1 MARRVAGIKIDIAA
15 NVASL
20 SADMAKAAGI
30 LGGFEKQVN
39 SISRNLKAAFGGAVF
54 AGAAYG
60 VKQLSDKIL
69 DLAVAG
75 DGAAGIAAAF
85 EKLGGDSRALDQ
97 AAQRTQGL
105 IEKFDMMKVA
115 NSGLIKGIPNLNK
128 HLADMADLAA
138 RLADAKDLDPAEV
151 FGQLMDAVS
160 SGKAQGLKEFGIQI
174 GDVKSKA
181 EGTQKALSQLGS
193 VLNTLD
199 PVSLG
204 AGDSITAFKNAMSE
218 AQKNIAIGVDSSA
231 QLAGALAGLKTV
243 TDPEQMQKFGIA
255 LAGLESVFIGL
266 ATKALPVAIQLIEN
280 FAMGLDHIF
289 ELTDQGKFTSQLA
302 KQKDNTAGLKY
313 QQSIGS
319 VGLDFRSNGGGFLG
333 TGYDLIPKLAF
344 NTPAEQDRLKNEIA
358 ASEQKEKD
366 LIQGR
371 IEALK
376 KNAEEA
382 AKRGEKIAEDYAR
395 RQAEWMKKFGVGEGG
410 GSGKGKGKES
420 ALTSELSRVNVDII
434 RDGIEG
440 AIERID
446 PAAFETMKAQLY
458 ANTRDAFIAAH
469 SDLVKAKKLTESEL
483 GEFADA
489 NARDAVKTYD
499 ERMKEA
505 LKRHGDQLK
514 AQHQEAVNQW
524 RGVFDNLFNPGE
536 FDWKDGLKQLA
547 SGFLS
552 EIMASLTG
560 GLNANLGTFG
570 GVGEAIGKGILQ
582 YFQSNPTGT
591 ASAGWGGGSGSFPNL
606 SGASNGQNQN
616 TLSQL
621 FEAGIKEAV
630 NWYNGGSTEAAHAQG
645 IQGPGGAD
653 GQFNSGSAGWT
664 TEQAHAAGI
673 QGPGGADG
681 KFNSGS
687 SGAQAANYAGYAQ
700 AGIAVLGD
708 ILSAKE
714 RDKQSKSNAGTGAAV
729 GGTIGGTIGGIFG
742 GGAGAQIGQQIGA
755 LVGAAIGSQF
765 KWGPQNPET
774 KARHAFANF
783 VEEGFEK
790 LSRVSFFDA
799 EGKMRMFDAKRLN
812 FVEGGTGR
820 FNPGGDN
827 GGNWGDNFDAM
838 GEETKGFFEGL
849 GQAFEEVLGLTEDVG
864 AQLGY
869 LLATNL
875 NGNIDNARLLVAQLN
890 LNLEDMQN
898 ALIEAGRTGEM
909 SWAQVEQGMHSLNQA
924 FGEGLV
930 ATGNIKG
937 AWEEFIGSGGRG
949 IAALKGLKDIAIET
963 MEAGGKSLADLQ
975 ARLLANGADPE
986 AVAALMT
993 ALSQRGIRSLEDLK
1007 KANDR
1012 TLGGIVADTEN
1023 NSDKLREQWKEMS
1036 EGAEGLKKT
1045 LDGIEDNMEK
1055 NLTINVKTFF
1065 DDNTE
1070 AAMQK
1075 GVYDGTGASKLSGMK
1090 MSSTGSSG
1098 AQYRR
1103 SVPSSSGAKMQAVSI
1118 NVDARGAER
1127 GVHADVMSAMSLM
1140 ERRIMSKTNDMI
1152 YQQVQRGVL

>member
-39 SISRNLKAAFGGAVF
+39 GISRNIKAAFGGAVF

-138 RLADAKDLDPAEV
+138 RLADAKDLNPAEV

-243 TDPEQMQKFGIA
+243 TDPEEMQRFGIA

-266 ATKALPVAIQLIEN
+266 ATKALPVAVKLIEN
-280 FAMGLDHIF
+280 FALGLDHLF
-289 ELTDQGKFTSQLA
+289 ELTDQGKFTSQLS
-302 KQKDNTAGLKY
+302 KQKDKTADLRYERSLGKFGFDTRIMKPHFAT
-313 QQSIGS
+313 QGR
-319 VGLDFRSNGGGFLG
+319 LDELDRE
-333 TGYDLIPKLAF
+333 I
-344 NTPAEQDRLKNEIA
+344 EQ
-358 ASEQKEKD
+358 SEQKEKE

-371 IEALK
+371 VDALN
-376 KNAEEA
+376 KNADEA
-382 AKRGEKIAEDYAR
+382 AKRSEKIAEDYAR
-395 RQAEWMKKFGVGEGG
+395 RQKEWMEKFGLGES
-410 GSGKGKGKES
+410 GSGGKGKGKES

-434 RDGIEG
+434 KDGIEG

-458 ANTRDAFIAAH
+458 TSTRDAFISAH
-469 SDLVKAKKLTESEL
+469 SDLVAAKKLTESEL

-505 LKRHGDQLK
+505 LQRHGQQLK

-536 FDWKDGLKQLA
+536 FNWKDGLKQLA

-560 GLNANLGTFG
+560 GLNANLGTFA

-582 YFQSNPTGT
+582 YFQSSGSG
-591 ASAGWGGGSGSFPNL
+591 AGGAGGAGWGGGSGNMPNL
-606 SGASNGQNQN
+606 SGASDGQNQN

-621 FEAGIKEAV
+621 FNAGIKEAI
-630 NWYNGGSTEAAHAQG
+630 NWYNGGSTESAHAQG

-664 TEQAHAAGI
+664 TEQAHASGM

-708 ILSAKE
+708 IISAKE
-714 RDKQSKSNAGTGAAV
+714 RDKKSKSNAGTGAAV

-864 AQLGY
+864 GQLGY

-930 ATGNIKG
+930 KVGDMQG
-937 AWEEFIGSGGRG
+937 AWEQFIGSGGRG
-949 IAALKGLKDIAIET
+949 VAALKGVKDLAIET
-963 MEAGGKSLADLQ
+963 MEAGGKTLEDLK
-975 ARLLANGADPE
+975 AKLLATGADPE
-986 AVAALMT
+986 AVAAFMA
-993 ALSQRGIRSLEDLK
+993 ALSQRGIRTLEDLK
-1007 KANDR
+1007 NANDR

-1023 NSDKLREQWKEMS
+1023 NSEKLREQWKEMS

-1055 NLTINVKTFF
+1055 NLTINVKTNF
-1065 DDNTE
+1065 DENTE
-1070 AAMQK
+1070 DALQK
-1075 GVYDGTGASKLSGMK
+1075 GVYSGTGASKLSNMK

-1103 SVPSSSGAKMQAVSI
+1103 SVPSSSSAKMQAVSI

>member
-39 SISRNLKAAFGGAVF
+39 SISRNLKVAFSGAVF

-60 VKQLSDKIL
+60 IKKLSDNVL
-69 DLAVAG
+69 ELAVAG
-75 DGAAGIAAAF
+75 DGAAGIASAF
-85 EKLGGDSRALDQ
+85 QKLGGDSSALDR
-97 AAQRTQGL
+97 ASERTQGL
-105 IEKFDMMKVA
+105 IEKFDLMKVA
-115 NSGLIKGIPNLNK
+115 NDGLIKGIPNLNK
-128 HLADMADLAA
+128 HLADLADLAA
-138 RLADAKDLDPAEV
+138 RVADAKDLNTTEV

-160 SGKAQGLKEFGIQI
+160 SGKAQGLKEFGFQI
-174 GDVKSKA
+174 GEVKSKA

-193 VLNTLD
+193 VLSNLD

-204 AGDSITAFKNAMSE
+204 AGDSVTVFKNAMSE
-218 AQKNIAIGVDSSA
+218 AVKNIAIGVDGSA
-231 QLAGALAGLKTV
+231 ILATQLQALRVAAN
-243 TDPEQMQKFGIA
+243 PEEMQKFGAA
-255 LAGLESVFIGL
+255 LAQVEGVFLGI
-266 ATKALPVAIQLIEN
+266 ATKALPVAISLIEK
-280 FAMGLDHIF
+280 FALGLDHIYGI
-289 ELTDQGKFTSQLA
+289 TDQGKFTKESARLSDKEQQLQSDIAGLTGAFSGGSLVNLWDKDYLGKVQSQKKALWEAELKQVRKDKTKLLQDYTEKEKADADALA
-302 KQKDNTAGLKY
+302 KRQ
-313 QQSIGS
+313 
-319 VGLDFRSNGGGFLG
+319 
-333 TGYDLIPKLAF
+333 
-344 NTPAEQDRLKNEIA
+344 
-358 ASEQKEKD
+358 
-366 LIQGR
+366 
-371 IEALK
+371 
-376 KNAEEA
+376 
-382 AKRGEKIAEDYAR
+382 EKIAEDYAR
-395 RQAEWMKKFGVGEGG
+395 RQQEWMKKYGLGTGG
-410 GSGKGKGKES
+410 GAGKGKGKEG
-420 ALTSELSRVNVDII
+420 ALSSELSRVNVDII
-434 RDGIEG
+434 KDGIEG

-458 ANTRDAFIAAH
+458 TSTRDAFISAH
-469 SDLVKAKKLTESEL
+469 SDLVAAKKLTESEL

-505 LKRHGDQLK
+505 LQRHGQQLK

-536 FDWKDGLKQLA
+536 FNWKDGLKQLA

-560 GLNANLGTFG
+560 GLNANLGTFA

-582 YFQSNPTGT
+582 HFQSSGSG
-591 ASAGWGGGSGSFPNL
+591 AGGAGGAGWGGGSGNMPNL
-606 SGASNGQNQN
+606 SGASDGQNQN

-621 FEAGIKEAV
+621 FNAGIKEAI
-630 NWYNGGSTEAAHAQG
+630 NWYNGGSTESAHAQG

-664 TEQAHAAGI
+664 TGQAHASGM

-708 ILSAKE
+708 IISAKE
-714 RDKQSKSNAGTGAAV
+714 RDKKSKSNAGTGAAV
-729 GGTIGGTIGGIFG
+729 GGTLGGTVGGIFG
-742 GGAGAQIGQQIGA
+742 GPAGAQIGQQIGA
-755 LVGAAIGSQF
+755 LIGSAIGSQF

-783 VEEGFEK
+783 VEEGFAK

-799 EGKMRMFDAKRLN
+799 EGKMQMFDAKRLN
-812 FVEGGTGR
+812 FVEGGSGR

-827 GGNWGDNFDAM
+827 GGNWGDNFAAM

-869 LLATNL
+869 ILATNL
-875 NGNIDNARLLVAQLN
+875 NGNIDNARLLVAQLGVS
-890 LNLEDMQN
+890 LEDMQN

-937 AWEEFIGSGGRG
+937 AWEEFVGSGGRG

-993 ALSQRGIRSLEDLK
+993 ALSQRGINSLEDLK

-1023 NSDKLREQWKEMS
+1023 NSGKLREQWKEMS

-1055 NLTINVKTFF
+1055 NLTINVKTNF
-1065 DDNTE
+1065 DGNTE
-1070 AAMQK
+1070 DALQK
-1075 GVYDGTGASKLSGMK
+1075 GVYDGTGASKLSNMK

-1103 SVPSSSGAKMQAVSI
+1103 SVPSSSSAKMQAVSI